1 MVGDESMGLDDAVR
15 ESMSAVMDGEASSMD
30 FARVL
35 RAVRS
40 ESEAREYWQRLQIT
54 SGVLRTGQA
63 PMAIDVS
70 DAVLETIEQTPTKRR
85 VGPLGSMA
93 VAASVTFALVFGGQL
108 LQDQEAGLPLATVPG
123 VVVPIQGAAP
133 VQASYGGEMP
143 ATSSPAKETR
153 RVVSKPAVDDLYG
166 RLAREQFLRF
176 GRQHAEQS
184 AGIQP
189 NASIAH
195 ARVPGEKPQD

>member
-1 MVGDESMGLDDAVR
+1 MGLDDAVK
-15 ESMSAVMDGEASSMD
+15 EAMSAVMDGEANSMD
-30 FARVL
+30 LARVL
-35 RAVRS
+35 RAVRN
-40 ESEAREYWQRLQIT
+40 EPEARQYWQRLQVT
-54 SGVLRTGQA
+54 SAVLKTGQT
-63 PMAIDVS
+63 PMAIDIS
-70 DAVLETIEQTPTKRR
+70 EAVLEAIEQVPAKRR

-108 LQDQEAGLPLATVPG
+108 LQNQDPELPLATVPG

-133 VQASYGGEMP
+133 VQASYGVGMP
-143 ATSSPAKETR
+143 ATSSVANGAA
-153 RVVSKPAVDDLYG
+153 RVVPNPAVDNLYD
-166 RLAREQFLRF
+166 RLAREHFLRF

-195 ARVPGEKPQD
+195 ARVPGEKPGD

>member
-1 MVGDESMGLDDAVR
+1 MGLDDAVK
-15 ESMSAVMDGEASSMD
+15 EAMSAVMDGEANSMD
-30 FARVL
+30 LARVL
-35 RAVRS
+35 RAVRN
-40 ESEAREYWQRLQIT
+40 EPEARQYWQRLQVT
-54 SGVLRTGQA
+54 SAVLKTGQTS
-63 PMAIDVS
+63 MAIDIS
-70 DAVLETIEQTPTKRR
+70 EAVLEAIEQVPAKRR

-108 LQDQEAGLPLATVPG
+108 LQNQDPELPLATVPG

-133 VQASYGGEMP
+133 VQASYGVGMP
-143 ATSSPAKETR
+143 ATSSVANGAA
-153 RVVSKPAVDDLYG
+153 RVVPNPAVDNLYD
-166 RLAREQFLRF
+166 RLAREHFLRF

-195 ARVPGEKPQD
+195 ARVPGEKPGD

>member
-1 MVGDESMGLDDAVR
+1 MGLDDAVK
-15 ESMSAVMDGEASSMD
+15 EAMSAVMDGEANSMD
-30 FARVL
+30 LARVL

-40 ESEAREYWQRLQIT
+40 EPEARQYWQRLQVT
-54 SGVLRTGQA
+54 SAVLKTGQA
-63 PMAIDVS
+63 PMAIDIS
-70 DAVLETIEQTPTKRR
+70 EAVLEAIEQVPAKRR

-93 VAASVTFALVFGGQL
+93 VAASVTFAVVFGGQL
-108 LQDQEAGLPLATVPG
+108 LQNQDPELPLATVPG

-133 VQASYGGEMP
+133 VQASYGVGTP
-143 ATSSPAKETR
+143 ATSSVANGAA
-153 RVVSKPAVDDLYG
+153 RVVPNPAVDNLYD
-166 RLAREQFLRF
+166 RLAREHFLRF

-195 ARVPGEKPQD
+195 ARVPGEKPGD

>member
-1 MVGDESMGLDDAVR
+1 MGLDDAVK
-15 ESMSAVMDGEASSMD
+15 EAMSAVMDGEANSMD
-30 FARVL
+30 LARVL
-35 RAVRS
+35 RAVRN
-40 ESEAREYWQRLQIT
+40 EPEARQYWQRLQVA
-54 SGVLRTGQA
+54 GAVLRTGQA
-63 PMAIDVS
+63 PMAIDIS
-70 DAVLETIEQTPTKRR
+70 EAVLEAIERAPSKHR

-108 LQDQEAGLPLATVPG
+108 LQNQDPGLPLATVPG

-133 VQASYGGEMP
+133 VQASYGVGMP
-143 ATSSPAKETR
+143 AASSVTNGAA
-153 RVVSKPAVDDLYG
+153 RVVPTPAVDDFYD
-166 RLAREQFLRF
+166 RLAREHFLRF

-195 ARVPGEKPQD
+195 ARVPGEKSED

>member
-1 MVGDESMGLDDAVR
+1 MGLDDAVK
-15 ESMSAVMDGEASSMD
+15 EAMSAVMDGEANSMD
-30 FARVL
+30 LARVL
-35 RAVRS
+35 RAVRN
-40 ESEAREYWQRLQIT
+40 EPEARQYWQRLQVT
-54 SGVLRTGQA
+54 SAVLKTGQA
-63 PMAIDVS
+63 PMAIDISEV
-70 DAVLETIEQTPTKRR
+70 VLEAIEQAPPKRR

-108 LQDQEAGLPLATVPG
+108 LQNQDPGLPLATVPG

-133 VQASYGGEMP
+133 VQASYGVGMP
-143 ATSSPAKETR
+143 ATSSVANGAS
-153 RVVSKPAVDDLYG
+153 RVVPNPAVDNLYD
-166 RLAREQFLRF
+166 RLAREHFLRF

-195 ARVPGEKPQD
+195 ARVPGEKPGD

>member
-1 MVGDESMGLDDAVR
+1 MGLDDAVK
-15 ESMSAVMDGEASSMD
+15 EAMSAVMDGEANSMD
-30 FARVL
+30 LARVL
-35 RAVRS
+35 RAVRN
-40 ESEAREYWQRLQIT
+40 EPEARQYWQRLQVT
-54 SGVLRTGQA
+54 SAALKTGRA
-63 PMAIDVS
+63 PMAIDIS
-70 DAVLETIEQTPTKRR
+70 EAVLEAIEQVPPKRR

-108 LQDQEAGLPLATVPG
+108 LQSQDSGLPVATVPG

-133 VQASYGGEMP
+133 VQASYGVGMP
-143 ATSSPAKETR
+143 ATSSVANGAA
-153 RVVSKPAVDDLYG
+153 RVVPNPAVDNLYD
-166 RLAREQFLRF
+166 RLAREHFLRF

-195 ARVPGEKPQD
+195 ARVPGEKTGD

>member
-1 MVGDESMGLDDAVR
+1 MGLDDAVK
-15 ESMSAVMDGEASSMD
+15 EAMSAVMDGEANSMD
-30 FARVL
+30 LARVL
-35 RAVRS
+35 RAVRN
-40 ESEAREYWQRLQIT
+40 EPEARQYWQRLQVT
-54 SGVLRTGQA
+54 SAVLKTGQT
-63 PMAIDVS
+63 PMAIDIS
-70 DAVLETIEQTPTKRR
+70 EAVLEAIEQVPAKRR

-108 LQDQEAGLPLATVPG
+108 LQNQDPELPLATVPG

-133 VQASYGGEMP
+133 VQASYGAGMP
-143 ATSSPAKETR
+143 ATSSVANGAA
-153 RVVSKPAVDDLYG
+153 RVVPNPAVDNLYD
-166 RLAREQFLRF
+166 RLAREHFLRF

-195 ARVPGEKPQD
+195 ARVPGEKPGD

>member
-1 MVGDESMGLDDAVR
+1 MVLDDAVK
-15 ESMSAVMDGEASSMD
+15 EAMSAVMDGEANSMD
-30 FARVL
+30 LARVL
-35 RAVRS
+35 RAVRNQP
-40 ESEAREYWQRLQIT
+40 EARQYWQRLQVT
-54 SGVLRTGQA
+54 SAVLKTGQT
-63 PMAIDVS
+63 PMAIDIS
-70 DAVLETIEQTPTKRR
+70 EAVLEAIEQVPAKRR

-108 LQDQEAGLPLATVPG
+108 LQNQDPELPLATVPG

-133 VQASYGGEMP
+133 VQASYGVGMP
-143 ATSSPAKETR
+143 ATSSVANGAA
-153 RVVSKPAVDDLYG
+153 RVVPNPAVDNLYD
-166 RLAREQFLRF
+166 RLAREHFLRF

-195 ARVPGEKPQD
+195 ARVPGEKPGD